1 MKKHMEEMIMIKI
14 LDEGILYRNP
24 LPQLRVV
31 HACFPVIQEL
41 SEQELLCV
49 YRRGTAFESAD
60 GVIGKLRSTDG
71 GKSWVEEGVVWD
83 LSKDNKPYSYRS
95 GNLTKLRDGTLLLL
109 SSRWDRSD
117 PDKPLYNPKTEGYL
131 PAEVVLFRS
140 LDNGRSWLAPQ
151 VVPLPEG
158 IIGNHSGPILE
169 LSNGH
174 LLLPFETWKD
184 YDDLNP
190 AEQRA
195 MALFSN
201 DDGKTWG
208 NPTAVADGTIQG
220 IFYWDQHIIALDNGH
235 LFTMFWVH
243 DAKADKDLQ
252 IHYAISKDEGCIWT
266 RPKPTGINGQVS
278 CPVEVGHGRL
288 LLIYNLRYA
297 ERPGIMAVLSENGG
311 KTWDFAHQVMLWD
324 AQSQTNVGTA
334 SQARAIA
341 DMATFGFGKPDA
353 HKLTNGDILISF
365 WCTQA
370 CVTHIRWCR
379 LRVK

>member
-1 MKKHMEEMIMIKI
+1 MIKI
-14 LDEGILYRNP
+14 LDEGTLYRNP
-24 LPQLRVV
+24 LPQLRVI

-71 GKSWVEEGVVWD
+71 GKSWVEEGIVWD
-83 LSKDNKPYSYRS
+83 LSKDNKSYSYRS
-95 GNLTKLRDGTLLLL
+95 GNLTTLRDGTLLLL

-117 PDKPLYNPKTEGYL
+117 PDKPLYSLKTEGYL

-140 LDNGRSWLAPQ
+140 ADNGRSWSAPQ
-151 VVPLPEG
+151 MIPLPEG

-169 LSNGH
+169 LSNSH

-184 YDDLNP
+184 YDVLNP
-190 AEQRA
+190 ANQRA

-208 NPTAVADGTIQG
+208 NATVVADGTSQDI
-220 IFYWDQHIIALDNGH
+220 IYWDQRIIALSDGH
-235 LFTMFWVH
+235 LFAIFWTH
-243 DAKADKDLQ
+243 DMKTDKDLP
-252 IHYAISKDEGCIWT
+252 IHYAISKDEGRTWT
-266 RPKPTGINGQVS
+266 KPESTEINGQVS
-278 CPVEVGHGRL
+278 CPVEIGDGRL
-288 LLIYNLRYA
+288 LLVYNLRYA
-297 ERPGIMAVLSENGG
+297 ERPGIMTALSENRG
-311 KTWDFAHQVMLWD
+311 KTWDITHQITVWD
-324 AQSQTNVGTA
+324 AQSRANVGAA

-341 DMATFGFGKPDA
+341 DMSTFGFGKPDTQ
-353 HKLTNGDILISF
+353 KLTNGDILVSF

-370 CVTHIRWCR
+370 CVTHVRWCR
-379 LRVK
+379 LRVE